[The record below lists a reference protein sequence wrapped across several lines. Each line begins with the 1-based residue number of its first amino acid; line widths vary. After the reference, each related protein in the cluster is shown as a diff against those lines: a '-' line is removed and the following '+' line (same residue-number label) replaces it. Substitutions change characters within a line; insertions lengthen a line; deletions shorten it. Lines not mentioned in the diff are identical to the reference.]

1 MYYIKGLKTY
11 EVVLINIQDIYI
23 LTLNINKNAVWLF
36 EYFRS
41 SVETWGFKK
50 QKKTEWNRMIISV

>member
-41 SVETWGFKK
+41 SVET
-50 QKKTEWNRMIISV
+50 